1 MSSGIDGGQ
10 LDLSGVRWLP
20 GGARLAAVAQAELP
34 QKDGLAA
41 AFCGLAAL
49 RAAGLDVLDQ
59 DAVAVAAGTVRGP
72 VVRPPGEAG
81 RPEFRLPVPLVD
93 DPAAAGTRVSGLAA
107 ALGSLSG
114 GTLAAVPVTGE
125 WTTETLF
132 DLLAG
137 LWDLPRVAVIARIDG
152 AELGAHDTPE
162 RALLDYLDTGVPP
175 LWTSRWRPPGG
186 HFVLVAG
193 IRIGAEGTLLSIVD
207 TYSSFGD
214 NGIHDQPVEW
224 VSAALAGLGVLVV
237 VDADRI
243 AVAHEAARVAGLTPS
258 FWD

>member
-41 AFCGLAAL
+41 AFCGLAAV
-49 RAAGLDVLDQ
+49 RAAGFDVPDQ

-72 VVRPPGEAG
+72 VVRPRGEAG
-81 RPEFRLPVPLVD
+81 RAGFRLPLPVAG

-107 ALGSLSG
+107 AIGSLSRG
-114 GTLAAVPVTGE
+114 ALAAVPVTGA
-125 WTTETLF
+125 WTTEALF
-132 DLLAG
+132 DLLVG
-137 LWDLPRVAVIARIDG
+137 LWDVPRVAVIARIDG

-186 HFVLVAG
+186 HFVLLAG
-193 IRIGAEGTLLSIVD
+193 IRIGAEGTLLSVVD
-207 TYSSFGD
+207 TYPSLGD
-214 NGIHDQPVEW
+214 KGMHDQPVEW
-224 VSAALAGLGVLVV
+224 VTAALAGLGVLVV
-237 VDADRI
+237 VDSDQA
-243 AVAHEAARVAGLTPS
+243 AVVREAARVAGLSQS

>member
-20 GGARLAAVAQAELP
+20 GGARLAATAQAELP

-49 RAAGLDVLDQ
+49 RAAGLDVPDQ

-81 RPEFRLPVPLVD
+81 RPEFRLPVPLAA
-93 DPAAAGTRVSGLAA
+93 DPAAAGTRVSGLARA
-107 ALGSLSG
+107 VRSLSG
-114 GTLAAVPVTGE
+114 GALAAVPVTGE

-132 DLLAG
+132 ELLVG
-137 LWDLPRVAVIARIDG
+137 LWDVPRVAVIARIDG

-175 LWTSRWRPPGG
+175 LWTSRWRPQGG

-193 IRIGAEGTLLSIVD
+193 VRIGAEGTLLSVVD
-207 TYSSFGD
+207 TYPSFGD
-214 NGIHDQPVEW
+214 NGIHGQPVEW
-224 VSAALAGLGVLVV
+224 VAAALAGLGVLVV
-237 VDADRI
+237 VDADQV
-243 AVAHEAARVAGLTPS
+243 AVTREAARVAGLTPS

>member
-1 MSSGIDGGQ
+1 MTSGIDGGQ

-49 RAAGLDVLDQ
+49 RAAGLDVPDQ
-59 DAVAVAAGTVRGP
+59 DAVAAAAGTVRGP
-72 VVRPPGEAG
+72 AVHPPGEAG
-81 RPEFRLPVPLVD
+81 RRDFRLPLPVVD

-107 ALGSLSG
+107 AVESLSRG
-114 GTLAAVPVTGE
+114 ALAAVPVTGE
-125 WTTETLF
+125 WTTTALF
-132 DLLAG
+132 DLLVG
-137 LWDLPRVAVIARIDG
+137 LWDVPRVAVLARIDG

-186 HFVLVAG
+186 HFVLLAG

-207 TYSSFGD
+207 TYPSLGD
-214 NGIHDQPVEW
+214 DGRHDQPVEW
-224 VSAALAGLGVLVV
+224 VTAALAGLGVLVV
-237 VDADRI
+237 VDADQDGVVR
-243 AVAHEAARVAGLTPS
+243 AAAGTAGLTPS

>member
-1 MSSGIDGGQ
+1 MTSGIDGGQ

-49 RAAGLDVLDQ
+49 RAAGLDVPDQ
-59 DAVAVAAGTVRGP
+59 DTVALAAGTVRGP
-72 VVRPPGEAG
+72 AVHPPGEPG
-81 RPEFRLPVPLVD
+81 RRDFRLPLPVVD
-93 DPAAAGTRVSGLAA
+93 DPAAAGTRVSRLAA
-107 ALGSLSG
+107 AVESLSRG
-114 GTLAAVPVTGE
+114 ALAAVPVTGE
-125 WTTETLF
+125 WTTEVLF
-132 DLLAG
+132 DLLVG
-137 LWDLPRVAVIARIDG
+137 LWDVPRVAVLARIDG

-186 HFVLVAG
+186 HFVLLAG
-193 IRIGAEGTLLSIVD
+193 IRIGAEGTLLSVVD
-207 TYSSFGD
+207 TYPSLGD
-214 NGIHDQPVEW
+214 DGRHDQPVEW
-224 VSAALAGLGVLVV
+224 VTAALAGLGVLVV
-237 VDADRI
+237 VDTGQAGVVR
-243 AVAHEAARVAGLTPS
+243 AAAGGAGLTPS

>member
-1 MSSGIDGGQ
+1 MTSGIDGGQ

-49 RAAGLDVLDQ
+49 RAAGLDVPDQ
-59 DAVAVAAGTVRGP
+59 DAVAAAAGTILGP
-72 VVRPPGEAG
+72 AVHPPGEPG
-81 RPEFRLPVPLVD
+81 RRDFRRSLPVVA

-107 ALGSLSG
+107 AVESLSRG
-114 GTLAAVPVTGE
+114 ALAAVPVTGE
-125 WTTETLF
+125 WTTAALF
-132 DLLAG
+132 DLLVG
-137 LWDLPRVAVIARIDG
+137 LWDVPRVAVLARVDG

-186 HFVLVAG
+186 HLVLLAG
-193 IRIGAEGTLLSIVD
+193 IRIGAEGTLLSVVD
-207 TYSSFGD
+207 TYPSLGD
-214 NGIHDQPVEW
+214 EGRHDQPVEW
-224 VSAALAGLGVLVV
+224 VTAALRGLGVLVV
-237 VDADRI
+237 VDAGQA
-243 AVAHEAARVAGLTPS
+243 AVVRAAAGAAGLTPS
-258 FWD
+258 FGD